1 LRDGQVMRNPFL
13 FFKDLLSQPPRVS
26 ALVVILALA
35 NIASLLFWAEPLA
48 KIIFVTFILSSMAK
62 IILYS
67 CFGFE
72 KILGIAHIFWL
83 YLIPFIVLQLVYME
97 GVFLVY
103 LVVLALLLCISL
115 VYDAIDIW
123 RYFREL
129 RY

>member
-1 LRDGQVMRNPFL
+1 MRNPFL

>member
-1 LRDGQVMRNPFL
+1 MMRNPFL